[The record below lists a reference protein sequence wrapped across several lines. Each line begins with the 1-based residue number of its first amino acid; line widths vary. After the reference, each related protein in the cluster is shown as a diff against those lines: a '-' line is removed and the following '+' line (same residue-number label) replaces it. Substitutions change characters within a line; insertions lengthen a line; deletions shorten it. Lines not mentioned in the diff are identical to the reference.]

1 MCAARSSGTV
11 RRVPALETDPT
22 VLLDLARAR
31 MPFGKYQGQ
40 HLIRLPE
47 AYLVWFSRTG
57 LPPGKLGQ
65 QMALALEIKTNGL
78 TPLVTALMTDD

>member
-1 MCAARSSGTV
+1 M
-11 RRVPALETDPT
+11 PALEPDPN

-40 HLIRLPE
+40 RLIHLPE
-47 AYLVWFSRTG
+47 AYLVWFTRTG
-57 LPPGKLGQ
+57 LPAGKLGE

-78 TPLVTALMTDD
+78 TPLVASLIVDGE